1 MFKNTSKKSQNDEN
15 LKSKILTAKDISEI
29 LERKFSAS
37 QINQIFVDM
46 NLAEKYDKGYK
57 ITKKGE
63 KFGGFQKKYMGNFYV
78 CWDEEILKN
87 ELFLKM
93 LSNGEIK
100 DKITDEEERNF
111 REKFKA
117 EYRTKS
123 GHFVRSRAEVIIAD
137 WLYSEFICFAYEKM
151 VPIKEDMYCDFYL
164 PKEKIYI
171 EFWGYEEDSKY
182 LNRKNKKIKLYKE
195 NELNLIE
202 IDNKTI
208 NNIDDFLPKEILK
221 FKNKRL
227 Y

>member
-1 MFKNTSKKSQNDEN
+1 MLENFLKNHNQQKTSKMLTAKQIIEN
-15 LKSKILTAKDISEI
+15 LKSELRPSD
-29 LERKFSAS
+29 
-37 QINQIFVDM
+37 INQIFVDM

-63 KFGGFQKKYMGNFYV
+63 KFGGVQKKYMGNFYI
-78 CWDEEILKN
+78 CWDEKILKN

-93 LSNGEIK
+93 LKSDDGK
-100 DKITDEEERNF
+100 DKITDEEEQNF

-221 FKNKRL
+221 FKK
-227 Y
+227 

>member
-1 MFKNTSKKSQNDEN
+1 
-15 LKSKILTAKDISEI
+15 
-29 LERKFSAS
+29 
-37 QINQIFVDM
+37 
-46 NLAEKYDKGYK
+46 
-57 ITKKGE
+57 
-63 KFGGFQKKYMGNFYV
+63 
-78 CWDEEILKN
+78 
-87 ELFLKM
+87 
-93 LSNGEIK
+93 
-100 DKITDEEERNF
+100 
-111 REKFKA
+111 
-117 EYRTKS
+117 
-123 GHFVRSRAEVIIAD
+123 
-137 WLYSEFICFAYEKM
+137 
-151 VPIKEDMYCDFYL
+151 MYCDFYL

>member
-1 MFKNTSKKSQNDEN
+1 MLEKFLKNNNQQKTSKVLTAKQIIEN
-15 LKSKILTAKDISEI
+15 LKSELSPSD
-29 LERKFSAS
+29 
-37 QINQIFVDM
+37 INQIFVDM
-46 NLAEKYDKGYK
+46 NLIEKYEKGYK
-57 ITKKGE
+57 INTKGK
-63 KFGGFQKKYMGNFYV
+63 KFGGVQKNYMGNFYV
-78 CWDEEILKN
+78 CWDEKILKN

-93 LSNGEIK
+93 LKSDDGK
-100 DKITDEEERNF
+100 DKITDEEEQNF

-221 FKNKRL
+221 FKK
-227 Y
+227 

>member
-63 KFGGFQKKYMGNFYV
+63 KFGGVQKKYMGNFHV

-123 GHFVRSRAEVIIAD
+123 GHFVRSRAEIIIAD

-164 PKEKIYI
+164 PKEKIYL

-208 NNIDDFLPKEILK
+208 SNIDDFLPKEILK

>member
-1 MFKNTSKKSQNDEN
+1 MFKNTSKKSQNYEN

-37 QINQIFVDM
+37 QINQVFVDM
-46 NLAEKYDKGYK
+46 SLAEKYGKGYK

-63 KFGGFQKKYMGNFYV
+63 KFGGIQKNYMGNFYV
-78 CWDEEILKN
+78 CWDEKILKN

-93 LSNGEIK
+93 LSNDEIK
-100 DKITDEEERNF
+100 DKIIDEEEWNF

-221 FKNKRL
+221 FKK
-227 Y
+227 

>member
-1 MFKNTSKKSQNDEN
+1 MLENFLKNHNQQKTSKMLTAKQIIEN
-15 LKSKILTAKDISEI
+15 LKSELRPSD
-29 LERKFSAS
+29 
-37 QINQIFVDM
+37 INQIFVDM

-63 KFGGFQKKYMGNFYV
+63 KFGGVQKKYMGNFYV
-78 CWDEEILKN
+78 CWDEKILKN

-93 LSNGEIK
+93 LKSDDGK
-100 DKITDEEERNF
+100 DKITDEEEQNF

-221 FKNKRL
+221 FKK
-227 Y
+227 

>member
-1 MFKNTSKKSQNDEN
+1 
-15 LKSKILTAKDISEI
+15 
-29 LERKFSAS
+29 
-37 QINQIFVDM
+37 
-46 NLAEKYDKGYK
+46 
-57 ITKKGE
+57 
-63 KFGGFQKKYMGNFYV
+63 
-78 CWDEEILKN
+78 
-87 ELFLKM
+87 
-93 LSNGEIK
+93 
-100 DKITDEEERNF
+100 
-111 REKFKA
+111 
-117 EYRTKS
+117 
-123 GHFVRSRAEVIIAD
+123 
-137 WLYSEFICFAYEKM
+137 M

>member
-1 MFKNTSKKSQNDEN
+1 MLEKFLKNHNQQKTSKMLTAKQIIEN
-15 LKSKILTAKDISEI
+15 LKSELSPSD
-29 LERKFSAS
+29 
-37 QINQIFVDM
+37 INQIFVDM
-46 NLAEKYDKGYK
+46 NLIEKYEKGYK

-63 KFGGFQKKYMGNFYV
+63 KFGGIQKNYMGNFYV
-78 CWDEEILKN
+78 CWDEKILKN

-93 LSNGEIK
+93 LRNDEGK

-117 EYRTKS
+117 KYRTKS

-182 LNRKNKKIKLYKE
+182 LNRKNKKIKHYKE
-195 NELNLIE
+195 NNLNLIE
-202 IDNKTI
+202 IDNKAI

-221 FKNKRL
+221 FKK
-227 Y
+227 

>member
-1 MFKNTSKKSQNDEN
+1 
-15 LKSKILTAKDISEI
+15 
-29 LERKFSAS
+29 
-37 QINQIFVDM
+37 
-46 NLAEKYDKGYK
+46 
-57 ITKKGE
+57 
-63 KFGGFQKKYMGNFYV
+63 MGNFYV
-78 CWDEEILKN
+78 CWDEKILKN

-93 LSNGEIK
+93 LKNDDGK
-100 DKITDEEERNF
+100 DKITDEEEQNF

-164 PKEKIYI
+164 PKEKIYL

-221 FKNKRL
+221 FKK
-227 Y
+227 